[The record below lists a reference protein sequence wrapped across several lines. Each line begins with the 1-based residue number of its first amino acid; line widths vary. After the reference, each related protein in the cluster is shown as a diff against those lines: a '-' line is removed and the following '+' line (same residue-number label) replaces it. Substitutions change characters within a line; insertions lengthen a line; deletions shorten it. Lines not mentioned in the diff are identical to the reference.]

1 MIPRARLESIAAW
14 DIYVPAPV
22 TAVPCLPAMTDVL
35 PSGSNAGVPADD
47 FDLLWFCQLAADG
60 EFLGAG
66 PLRRPT
72 LPYLCGLVETAAE
85 MGFSSLLTATNFH
98 AEHDAWT
105 AAVATLAQTRGAGL
119 LVAVRPGMF
128 HPAIFAKMAA
138 TAASLFPGRV
148 RINIVTGSNPAENAM
163 YGDAE
168 SHDTRYARTHE
179 FVHVVRRLWTESVV
193 DHAGEFYRTS
203 GAVLA
208 PKPSPMIPIYFGGH
222 SAPAQRIAAELAD
235 VYLIWG
241 DTLPSIAARVA
252 SMHEAEAV
260 AGRSVRIG
268 LRVHVVVRETEAEA
282 WAAADRMI
290 SRIDPAVRAAF
301 IAASGTADSEG
312 QARQRA
318 LASGTSLVVEENLWA
333 GVGLARTGVG
343 VAIVGDP
350 SQVAA
355 KLRAYQAVGISTFI
369 LSGYP
374 HLEECRRF
382 GELVMPLLRTSAGSA
397 SAATRARA
405 GVAPVT

>member
-1 MIPRARLESIAAW
+1 
-14 DIYVPAPV
+14 
-22 TAVPCLPAMTDVL
+22 MTHVL
-35 PSGSNAGVPADD
+35 QPSLFRHQTSNDL
-47 FDLLWFCQLAADG
+47 DLLWFCQLAADG

-66 PLRRPT
+66 PHRRPT
-72 LPYLCGLVETAAE
+72 LPYLASLVETAGE

-105 AAVATLAQTRGAGL
+105 ASIATLAQTRSAGL

-128 HPAIFAKMAA
+128 HPAIFAKMAS
-138 TAASLFPGRV
+138 TAAALFPGRL

-168 SHDTRYARTHE
+168 THDTRYARTHE
-179 FVHVVRRLWTESVV
+179 FVHLLRRLWTEPAV
-193 DHAGEFYRTS
+193 DHDGLFYRTT
-203 GAVLA
+203 GAVLE

-235 VYLIWG
+235 VYLVWG
-241 DTLPSIAARVA
+241 DTLPAIAARVENMRA
-252 SMHEAEAV
+252 AETA

-282 WAAADRMI
+282 WLAAERLI

-301 IAASGTADSEG
+301 VAASGSADSEG
-312 QARQRA
+312 QQRQRA
-318 LASGTSLVVEENLWA
+318 LSSGTSLVVEDNLWA

-350 SQVAA
+350 AQVEA
-355 KLRAYQAVGISTFI
+355 KLRAYQALGISTFI

-382 GELVMPLLRTSAGSA
+382 GELVMPRLR
-397 SAATRARA
+397 ATATPVGAQARARS

>member
-1 MIPRARLESIAAW
+1 M
-14 DIYVPAPV
+14 
-22 TAVPCLPAMTDVL
+22 MTDVL
-35 PSGSNAGVPADD
+35 PSVALQQPADGAL
-47 FDLLWFCQLAADG
+47 DLLWFCQLAADG

-66 PLRRPT
+66 PHRRPT
-72 LPYLCGLVETAAE
+72 LPYLASLVETAAE

-105 AAVATLAQTRGAGL
+105 ASIATLAQTRGAGL

-128 HPAIFAKMAA
+128 HPAVFAKMAA
-138 TAASLFPGRV
+138 TAAALFPGRL

-168 SHDTRYARTHE
+168 THDTRYARTHE
-179 FVHVVRRLWTESVV
+179 FVHLLRRLWTEPVV
-193 DHAGEFYRTS
+193 DHEGIFYCTT

-208 PKPSPMIPIYFGGH
+208 PKPNPMIPIYFGGH

-235 VYLIWG
+235 VYLVWG
-241 DTLPSIAARVA
+241 DTVPAIAARVA
-252 SMHEAEAV
+252 SMRAAEAA
-260 AGRSVRIG
+260 AGRTVRIG

-282 WAAADRMI
+282 WQAAERLI

-301 IAASGTADSEG
+301 VAASGSADSEG
-312 QARQRA
+312 QQRQRA
-318 LASGTSLVVEENLWA
+318 LASGSSLVVEDNLWA

-350 SQVAA
+350 AQVEA
-355 KLRAYQAVGISTFI
+355 KLRTYQALGISTFI

-382 GELVMPLLRTSAGSA
+382 GELVMPRLRAAVPSGAAPA
-397 SAATRARA
+397 SART

>member
-1 MIPRARLESIAAW
+1 
-14 DIYVPAPV
+14 
-22 TAVPCLPAMTDVL
+22 MTDVQ
-35 PSGSNAGVPADD
+35 PPAQSHHDSTD
-47 FDLLWFCQLAADG
+47 ALDLLWFCQLAADG

-72 LPYLCGLVETAAE
+72 LPYLASLVETAGE

-105 AAVATLAQTRGAGL
+105 ASIATLAQTRGAGL

-128 HPAIFAKMAA
+128 HPAIFAKMAS
-138 TAASLFPGRV
+138 TAAALFPGRL

-163 YGDAE
+163 YGDVE
-168 SHDTRYARTHE
+168 SHDTRYARTQE
-179 FVHVVRRLWTESVV
+179 FVHLVRRLWTEPVV
-193 DHAGEFYRTS
+193 DHDGTFYRTS
-203 GAVLA
+203 GAVLE

-222 SAPAQRIAAELAD
+222 SAPAQRIAADLAD
-235 VYLIWG
+235 VYLVWG
-241 DTLPSIAARVA
+241 DTLPAIAARVA
-252 SMHEAEAV
+252 SMRAVEAA

-282 WAAADRMI
+282 WQAAERLI

-301 IAASGTADSEG
+301 VAASGSADSEG
-312 QARQRA
+312 QQRQRA
-318 LASGTSLVVEENLWA
+318 LASGSSLVVEDNLWA

-350 SQVAA
+350 AQVEA
-355 KLRAYQAVGISTFI
+355 KLRAYQALGISTFI

-382 GELVMPLLRTSAGSA
+382 GELVMPRLRTPVGAAG
-397 SAATRARA
+397 ARA
-405 GVAPVT
+405 HARSGVAPVT